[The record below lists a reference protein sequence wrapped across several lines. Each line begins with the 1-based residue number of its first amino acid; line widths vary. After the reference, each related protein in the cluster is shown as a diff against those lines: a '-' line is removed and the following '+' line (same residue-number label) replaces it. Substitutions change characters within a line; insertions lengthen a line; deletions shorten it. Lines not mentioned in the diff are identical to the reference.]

1 MFHIVIHLK
10 RQILFHIFY
19 SLLVTKSLGSY
30 LPRTGMRWYK
40 LTCVGIFEMIAS
52 DANREI
58 TRYVS

>member
-1 MFHIVIHLK
+1 
-10 RQILFHIFY
+10 
-19 SLLVTKSLGSY
+19 LVTKSLGSY